1 MDDANPDP
9 GTPRDPSISR
19 RDDASVSRR
28 DDASV
33 SRRGFLKT
41 TSTVAATTALAG
53 AAHVKAQEKPA
64 EPVSP
69 DARRFLATGQTITL
83 NVNGTPTPVP
93 LTPNTTL
100 LEALREKLNLT
111 GAKQVCDRGACG
123 ACTVLVDGR
132 SINSCMMLAIDAIGT
147 KVTTVE
153 GLSSDAKLD
162 PVQQAFVDHDACQCG
177 FCIPGFVV
185 RSKAMLTENPKPTK
199 EEIREGLCGNICRC
213 AAYVRIF
220 EAVESAA
227 NLDAK
232 GGAK

>member
-1 MDDANPDP
+1 MDDSPVDS
-9 GTPRDPSISR
+9 G
-19 RDDASVSRR
+19 
-28 DDASV
+28 V

-41 TSTVAATTALAG
+41 TTTVAATTALAG
-53 AAHVKAQEKPA
+53 TAQVRAQDKPA

-69 DARRFLATGQTITL
+69 DARRFLATGQTVTL
-83 NVNGTPTPVP
+83 NINGKPTQVA

-111 GAKQVCDRGACG
+111 GSKEVCDRGACG

-132 SINSCMMLAIDAIGT
+132 SVNSCMMLALDAIGS

-153 GLSSDAKLD
+153 GLSTESKLD
-162 PVQQAFVDHDACQCG
+162 PVQQAFIDHDACQCG

-185 RSKAMLTENPKPTK
+185 RSRAMLDENPTPTK
-199 EEIREGLCGNICRC
+199 EEIRDGLCGNVCRC

-227 NLDAK
+227 KIGVK

>member
-1 MDDANPDP
+1 MDDSTP
-9 GTPRDPSISR
+9 GL
-19 RDDASVSRR
+19 
-28 DDASV
+28 

-41 TSTVAATTALAG
+41 TTTVAATTALAG
-53 AAHVKAQEKPA
+53 SQVQAQEKPA

-69 DARRFLATGQTITL
+69 DARRFLATGQTVTL
-83 NVNGTPTPVP
+83 NINGKPTPVA

-111 GAKQVCDRGACG
+111 GSKEVCDRGACG

-132 SINSCMMLAIDAIGT
+132 SVNSCMMLALDAIGS
-147 KVTTVE
+147 KITTVE
-153 GLSSDAKLD
+153 GLGSESKLD

-185 RSKAMLTENPKPTK
+185 RSKALLDENPSPSK
-199 EEIREGLCGNICRC
+199 EEIREGLCGNVCRC

-220 EAVESAA
+220 DAVEAA
-227 NLDAK
+227 AKLK